1 MFEVVKV
8 VNIKSDWLH
17 FKVASFGFGHVIVR
31 YDCIIGS
38 SRIEK
43 RA

>member
-8 VNIKSDWLH
+8 VNIKSDWLL
-17 FKVASFGFGHVIVR
+17 FKVALLGLVMSLLDMIV
-31 YDCIIGS
+31 IIGS